1 MRSWSS
7 TGVGELQEHE
17 SHFAFDFYPL
27 QSPEQTRIAPFFQ
40 HLKEGRLTTTK
51 CTKCG
56 ALHWQ
61 PRIVC
66 PSCNADQLAWVDLPT
81 RAKVFAFT
89 AVYAGAPLGME
100 NDVPFVVGL
109 VEFDGVPFKV
119 VSRIDDAR
127 YEDLRIGAPVRL
139 KVLHLDDG
147 RVWFRF
153 VPTG

>member
-1 MRSWSS
+1 M
-7 TGVGELQEHE
+7 QERE

-27 QSPEQTRIAPFFQ
+27 QSPQQTRIAPFFE

-66 PSCNADQLAWVDLPT
+66 PSCNADEPGWVDLPT
-81 RAKVFAFT
+81 EGRLFAFT
-89 AVYAGAPLGME
+89 GVYAGAPLGME
-100 NDVPFVVGL
+100 KDVPFVVGL
-109 VEFDGVPFKV
+109 VEFAGIPFKI

-127 YEDLRIGAPVRL
+127 YEDLRIGDAVRL
-139 KVLHLDDG
+139 RVLHLDDG

-153 VPTG
+153 VRAL

>member
-7 TGVGELQEHE
+7 IGVRDVQEHE
-17 SHFAFDFYPL
+17 THFAFDFYPL
-27 QSPEQTRIAPFFQ
+27 QSPAQTKIAPFFQ
-40 HLKEGRLTTTK
+40 HLREGRLTTTK
-51 CTKCG
+51 CARCA

-66 PSCNADQLAWVDLPT
+66 PACNADDLVWVDLPSEG
-81 RAKVFAFT
+81 RVFAFT

-100 NDVPFVVGL
+100 GDVPFVVGL
-109 VEFDGVPFKV
+109 VAFEGVPFKIV
-119 VSRIDDAR
+119 ARIDDAR
-127 YEDLRIGAPVRL
+127 YEDLSIGTPVRF

-153 VPTG
+153 VRT

>member
-7 TGVGELQEHE
+7 IGVRDVEEHE
-17 SHFAFDFYPL
+17 THFAFDFYPL
-27 QSPEQTRIAPFFQ
+27 QSPAQTRIAPFFQ
-40 HLKEGRLTTTK
+40 HLREGRLTTTR
-51 CTKCG
+51 CARCG

-66 PSCNADQLAWVDLPT
+66 PACNADDLAWVDLPSEG
-81 RAKVFAFT
+81 RVFAFT

-100 NDVPFVVGL
+100 RDVPFVVGI
-109 VEFDGVPFKV
+109 VAFDGVPFKIV
-119 VSRIDDAR
+119 ARIDDAR
-127 YEDLRIGAPVRL
+127 YEDLRIGTPVRL

-153 VPTG
+153 VRT